1 MIHIF
6 VIMFVVIFD
15 YSNGVQTSMEL
26 KFDTVEECFV
36 HKRLVDK
43 DPSVLYYNGKNI
55 VNLQYGCVRYLK
67 NYVEECEILPMD
79 YENKKE
85 CIPYWD
91 HWGKHSRSES
101 GTYNKPGG
109 DQ

>member
-1 MIHIF
+1 MINIF

-26 KFDTVEECFV
+26 EFDTVEKCFE
-36 HKRLVDK
+36 HKRLVDR
-43 DPSVLYYNGKNI
+43 DPSVLYYQGKNI
-55 VNLQYGCVRYLK
+55 ENLEYGCVRYLK

-79 YENKKE
+79 YVNKKE

-91 HWGKHSRSES
+91 HWGNHSRGER
-101 GTYNKPGG
+101 GTFKTEE
-109 DQ
+109 